1 MRTIICTTLL
11 LATTLLSSGKSPL
24 KAELLK
30 PSDPVALKAKDQA
43 TLSKISAAL
52 KEKAEIAKARKVDPS
67 KKPDRARQ
75 AELEGIIS
83 SGYKLTQGTALTL
96 RLTNTSEKAVT
107 INYGGDTSAHTF
119 TITGP
124 EALNLPF
131 TGMMTMEYRMGKA
144 TTIAPGKSL
153 DFPLPELRYGGRN
166 ASRWLL
172 AAPGEYKI
180 KLSFQTH
187 LGKEKLKIDSNE
199 ITLEVKE

>member
-30 PSDPVALKAKDQA
+30 PRDPVALKAKDQA

-153 DFPLPELRYGGRN
+153 DFPLLELRYGGRN

>member
-1 MRTIICTTLL
+1 MKTTICTAFL
-11 LATTLLSSGKSPL
+11 LATTLLSPCKSPL

-30 PSDPVALKAKDQA
+30 PSDPVVLNAEDQA
-43 TLSKISAAL
+43 TLAKISAAL
-52 KEKAEIAKARKVDPS
+52 KEKAEIAKARKADPS
-67 KKPDRARQ
+67 AKPDRDKQR
-75 AELEGIIS
+75 ELEGIIS

-107 INYGGDTSAHTF
+107 INYGGDTSAHTL

-131 TGMMTMEYRMGKA
+131 TGMMTREYRMGKA
-144 TTIAPGKSL
+144 TTIAPGKLL
-153 DFPLPELRYGGRN
+153 DFPLPELRYGKRDS
-166 ASRWLL
+166 SRWLL

-180 KLSFQTH
+180 KLSFQTRI
-187 LGKEKLKIDSNE
+187 GKEQLNLDSNE